1 MANHPWKAQGYLT
14 ECLKN
19 KTKTMKYI
27 IILSAIFLTL
37 NAVAQDCTP
46 EDLAQKPGI
55 WKAGLKGS
63 IAGVTATDLTKEKA
77 VLASIHKMVS
87 SNYSP
92 TGCQL
97 LYATA
102 YGKYPMEG
110 QTYIADPYYYT
121 MYILRYI
128 CDGNSEDKSK
138 YYVDISTTTT
148 VNIVANAM
156 YWLNTLYAANI
167 PADDFRGY
175 LKLENRP
182 VKKNGFYFLSNENV
196 NPNQE
201 IVEYRWLITYNDTL
215 PFKYVSRKE
224 YLLIQRK
231 RLEQSVIDSPGS
243 KTYAQ
248 KYFDRIDEY
257 LTKPES
263 DLSQDAIC
271 MWNDEEQ
278 FEGFVDEGTRGSFI
292 AVKPNL
298 EYYKKKLAK
307 SSPQFF
313 TVIYKLSQ
321 GDPVFE
327 TNIAAIKEAVDFAK
341 LRSMLG
347 K

>member
-1 MANHPWKAQGYLT
+1 MKKYYL
-14 ECLKN
+14 LFFG
-19 KTKTMKYI
+19 
-27 IILSAIFLTL
+27 LSLLALSSS
-37 NAVAQDCTP
+37 AQDCSR
-46 EDLAQKPGI
+46 ELLAQKPGT
-55 WKAGLKGS
+55 WKAGMKGS
-63 IAGVTATDLTKEKA
+63 IANVTTADLAKEKA
-77 VLASIHKMVS
+77 VLESIHKMVS

-102 YGKYPMEG
+102 YGKYPLEG
-110 QTYIADPYYYT
+110 QIYIADPYYYT

-156 YWLNTLYAANI
+156 YWLNSLYAANL
-167 PADDFRGY
+167 PVDDFRGY
-175 LKLENRP
+175 LKLEERP
-182 VKKNGFYFLSNENV
+182 VKKDGCYLLSKEKV
-196 NPNQE
+196 DPKAE
-201 IVEYRWLITYNDTL
+201 IVEYRWLITYNDSL
-215 PFKYVSRKE
+215 PFSYVSRKE

-231 RLEQSVIDSPGS
+231 RMEQSIIDSPGS
-243 KTYAQ
+243 KAYAQ
-248 KYFDRIDEY
+248 KYLDKINEY
-257 LTKPES
+257 LTKS
-263 DLSQDAIC
+263 DNELSQDAIC
-271 MWNDEEQ
+271 MWNDEER
-278 FEGFVDEGTRGSFI
+278 FEGFVEEGTRGSFI

-298 EYYKKKLAK
+298 SYYKKNLPK

-327 TNIAAIKEAVDFAK
+327 ANIAAIKNAVDFTALK
-341 LRSMLG
+341 NMLG